1 MITLTN
7 VTAIYKSNK
16 ICTTAL
22 NNISLSFCDDSTT
35 AVMGKSGSGKTTL
48 LKVIG
53 TLLLPESGTVSI
65 DGTDIYSISETDRSI
80 FRRTQ
85 IGFIYQ
91 SYDLLPEL
99 NAYENIAIA
108 EMINNRKPNKDN
120 IMEICDQLGVSGL
133 LSKYPAE
140 LSGGEQQRIAI
151 ARAISTNAKIILCD
165 EPTGNLDEE
174 NSSKIIDYIIDIT
187 KTRHLTTIIV
197 THDKDIAG
205 KADRIIHLRD
215 GRIAE

>member
-120 IMEICDQLGVSGL
+120 IIDICDQLGVSGM

-151 ARAISTNAKIILCD
+151 ARAISTSAKIILCD

-174 NSSKIIDYIIDIT
+174 NSAKIIDYIIDIT
-187 KTRHLTTIIV
+187 KARHLTTIIV

>member
-65 DGTDIYSISETDRSI
+65 DGTGIYSISETDRSI

-120 IMEICDQLGVSGL
+120 IIDICDQLGVSGL

-174 NSSKIIDYIIDIT
+174 NSAKIIDYIIDIT

-205 KADRIIHLRD
+205 KADKIIHLRD

>member
-22 NNISLSFCDDSTT
+22 NDISLSFCDDSTT

-65 DGTDIYSISETDRSI
+65 DGTAIYSISETDRSI

-133 LSKYPAE
+133 LNKYPAE

-174 NSSKIIDYIIDIT
+174 NSAKIIDYIIDIT

-205 KADRIIHLRD
+205 KADKIIHLRD

>member
-22 NNISLSFCDDSTT
+22 NDISLSFCDDSTT

-48 LKVIG
+48 LKVMG

-120 IMEICDQLGVSGL
+120 IMEICDQLGVSDL

-174 NSSKIIDYIIDIT
+174 NSERIIDYIIDIT
-187 KTRHLTTIIV
+187 KARHLTTVIV

-205 KADRIIHLRD
+205 KADNIIHLRD
-215 GRIAE
+215 GRIA

>member
-120 IMEICDQLGVSGL
+120 IIDICDQLGVSGL

-187 KTRHLTTIIV
+187 KARHLTTVIV

-205 KADRIIHLRD
+205 KADNIIHLRD

>member
-120 IMEICDQLGVSGL
+120 IIDICDQLGVSGL

-174 NSSKIIDYIIDIT
+174 NSAKIIDYIIDIT

>member
-99 NAYENIAIA
+99 NTYENIAIA

-120 IMEICDQLGVSGL
+120 I
-133 LSKYPAE
+133 
-140 LSGGEQQRIAI
+140 
-151 ARAISTNAKIILCD
+151 
-165 EPTGNLDEE
+165 
-174 NSSKIIDYIIDIT
+174 IDILYT
-187 KTRHLTTIIV
+187 FV
-197 THDKDIAG
+197 TEKNTMPV
-205 KADRIIHLRD
+205 KLSN
-215 GRIAE
+215 

>member
-1 MITLTN
+1 MIILTN

-22 NNISLSFCDDSTT
+22 NDISLSFCDDSTT

-120 IMEICDQLGVSGL
+120 IIDICDQLGVSGL

>member
-22 NNISLSFCDDSTT
+22 NDISLSFCDDSTT

-48 LKVIG
+48 LKVVG
-53 TLLLPESGTVSI
+53 TLLLPDSGTVLI

-80 FRRTQ
+80 FRRSQ

-91 SYDLLPEL
+91 SYDLMPEL

-120 IMEICDQLGVSGL
+120 ITEICDQLGVSGL
-133 LSKYPAE
+133 LTKYPAE

-151 ARAISTNAKIILCD
+151 ARAVSTNAKIILCD

-174 NSSKIIDYIIDIT
+174 NSERIIDYIIDIT
-187 KTRHLTTIIV
+187 KARHLTTIIV
-197 THDKDIAG
+197 THDKDIAA
-205 KADRIIHLRD
+205 KADKIIHLRD
-215 GRIAE
+215 GRIA